1 MTGKR
6 TVYNRFGA
14 VESRF
19 GGVTAQVPEDFI
31 EVLDCLP
38 AQIDRQ
44 LGYFGNS
51 RFVCFR
57 YEPRAEDVMWTDEKS
72 CGIATGAWQTFH
84 REVGTLADLYGVH
97 VGSDKGAGSD
107 VLVYDRVTL
116 TSYFA
121 SRQSAE
127 AFLARRRELVPDVTC
142 VVGA

>member
-1 MTGKR
+1 MAAKR
-6 TVYNRFGA
+6 AVYSRFGA

-19 GGVTAQVPEDFI
+19 GGAASAQVPDDFVEI
-31 EVLDCLP
+31 LDCLP

-72 CGIATGAWQTFH
+72 FGIATGAWQIFH
-84 REVGTLADLYGVH
+84 REISSLADLYSVH

-107 VLVYDRVTL
+107 VLVYDRVRL
-116 TSYFA
+116 AAYFTP
-121 SRQSAE
+121 RESAE
-127 AFLARRRELVPDVTC
+127 AFLARRRDLVPDV
-142 VVGA
+142 A